1 MKIFLVR
8 HNIILSCILCHHNDV
23 SVNKKVQFVPLAT
36 WHNLANRPDNCK
48 REVKPSTIR
57 I

>member
-8 HNIILSCILCHHNDV
+8 HNIILSCILYHHNDV